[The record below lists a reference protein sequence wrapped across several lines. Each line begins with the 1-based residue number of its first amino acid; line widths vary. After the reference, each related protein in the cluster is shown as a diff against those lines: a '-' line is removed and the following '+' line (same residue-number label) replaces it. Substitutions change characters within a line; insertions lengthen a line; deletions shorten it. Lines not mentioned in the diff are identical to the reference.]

1 MLGLTIDSPHA
12 IVYTM
17 HQHLANSRTYQ
28 LLILQLVVG
37 GEAAYII
44 YYLLHHQLT
53 ITIAVAAYDV

>member
-1 MLGLTIDSPHA
+1 MFGLTIDSPRA
-12 IVYTM
+12 IRRRINI
-17 HQHLANSRTYQ
+17 QLNSSAAD
-28 LLILQLVVG
+28 LLQLAVG